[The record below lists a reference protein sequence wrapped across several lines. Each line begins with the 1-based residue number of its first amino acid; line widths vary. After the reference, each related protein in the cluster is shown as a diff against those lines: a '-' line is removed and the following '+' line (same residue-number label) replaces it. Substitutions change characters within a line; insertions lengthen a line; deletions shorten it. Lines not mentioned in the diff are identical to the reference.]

1 MEYWPHDEASHCPG
15 ATAGNRGLG
24 LSGTRAR
31 EDGIPRLDTFY
42 FDVRSH
48 SVAAAPEV
56 LAKAFSA
63 IHLALVNLRTS
74 AVSVSF
80 PEQDDQIQSLGA
92 CLRVM
97 GPARD
102 VEAVAALPWHRVVQD
117 QASVSNVGAVPDTQ
131 QFRGVR
137 RVQAKSN
144 VERLRRRYV
153 ARHGVAYDEACRL
166 IQDDARQTLDLPWL
180 RIKSHSSH
188 QEFRLF
194 LRMDDSRTDLVP
206 GDFNAYGLSAT
217 ATIPWF

>member
-1 MEYWPHDEASHCPG
+1 MEYWPHDEARHGLG
-15 ATAGNRGLG
+15 AAAGDRGLG
-24 LSGTRAR
+24 PSGTRAR
-31 EDGIPRLDTFY
+31 EDGIPRPDAFY

-48 SVAAAPEV
+48 DMAAAPEV

-102 VEAVAALPWHRVVQD
+102 VDAVIALPWRRVVRD
-117 QASVSNVGAVPDTQ
+117 QASVSDVGAVPATQ

-153 ARHGVAYDEACRL
+153 ARHGVAYDEASRL

-194 LRMDDSRTDLVP
+194 LRMDDSRTGLVP

>member
-1 MEYWPHDEASHCPG
+1 MKYFPHNEANHGPG
-15 ATAGNRGLG
+15 ATLGNPGLG
-24 LSGTRAR
+24 LSDVMACENRT
-31 EDGIPRLDTFY
+31 PRLNIFY

-48 SVAAAPEV
+48 GVAAAPEV
-56 LAKAFSA
+56 LAKVFSV
-63 IHLALVNLRTS
+63 IHLALVNLRTA

-80 PEQDDQIQSLGA
+80 PEQDDQTQLLGA

-102 VEAVAALPWHRVVQD
+102 VEAVAALPWRQVVRD
-117 QASVSNVGAVPDTQ
+117 QASVSDVGAVPATQ
-131 QFRGVR
+131 RFRGVR

-153 ARHGVAYDEACRL
+153 ARHGVAYDEACLL

-180 RIKSHSSH
+180 RIKSHSSR

-194 LRMDDSRTDLVP
+194 LRIDDSRTDLVA